1 MYLLNKKEV
10 NRKSDQAAVN
20 FFEMEEEVGVVED
33 VLVVNG
39 TFVL

>member
-1 MYLLNKKEV
+1 MGAV
-10 NRKSDQAAVN
+10 SDRVDERGAVN
-20 FFEMEEEVGVVED
+20 LFEMEEEVRVVED

>member
-1 MYLLNKKEV
+1 MGAVGDGVDERGSV
-10 NRKSDQAAVN
+10 NI
-20 FFEMEEEVGVVED
+20 FEMEEEVGVVED

>member
-1 MYLLNKKEV
+1 MGAVGDRVDE
-10 NRKSDQAAVN
+10 RGAVN